1 MNIKTNIKVT
11 GIELSPAV
19 SDYLTKKVETLSK
32 LIDPADESAMCDIE
46 VGKTTG
52 HHKTGDVYRA
62 EINLRITGKQLRAVA
77 EKGSLYAAIDA
88 MKDEISHELK
98 SYKTKKLTILK
109 KSGQKMKQ
117 ILRGL
122 KW

>member
-1 MNIKTNIKVT
+1 MSIKINIKAT
-11 GIELSPAV
+11 GIQLTPAI
-19 SDYLTKKVETLSK
+19 SDYASKKVEILSK
-32 LIDPADESAMCDIE
+32 LIDPSDESAMCDLE

-62 EINLRITGKQLRAVA
+62 EINLRVAGKQLRAVA
-77 EKGSLYAAIDA
+77 EKENLYAAIDA

-98 SYKTKKLTILK
+98 SYKTKKFTLLK
-109 KSGQKMKQ
+109 KGGQRIKQ